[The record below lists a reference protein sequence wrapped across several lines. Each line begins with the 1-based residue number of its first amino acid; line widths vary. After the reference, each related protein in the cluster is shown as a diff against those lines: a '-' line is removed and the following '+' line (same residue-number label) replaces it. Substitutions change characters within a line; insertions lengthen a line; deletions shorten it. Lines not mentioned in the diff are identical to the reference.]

1 MTYRIA
7 LPDKNFK
14 VMKIIVLKN
23 RIVIKIYEKQRIS
36 SEIIIY
42 EKNPMNLKN
51 IGSEMNNSLDSV
63 TEDWTQAS

>member
-23 RIVIKIYEKQRIS
+23 RIDIKIYEKQRIS
-36 SEIIIY
+36 SEIIIS
-42 EKNPMNLKN
+42 EKNPMDLKN
-51 IGSEMNNSLDSV
+51 IGSETNNSVAL
-63 TEDWTQAS
+63 

>member
-23 RIVIKIYEKQRIS
+23 RIDIKIYEK
-36 SEIIIY
+36 
-42 EKNPMNLKN
+42 
-51 IGSEMNNSLDSV
+51 
-63 TEDWTQAS
+63 